1 MSGVRE
7 LDHVEFVPSEMSCF
21 FFIFLNQIAMQMTRF
36 ELTIT
41 ALS

>member
-21 FFIFLNQIAMQMTRF
+21 FLILKSNRNADDKIW
-36 ELTIT
+36 INH
-41 ALS
+41 

>member
-21 FFIFLNQIAMQMTRF
+21 FLFLNQIAMQMTRF